1 MGSMNRRAMMISG
14 AALITVA
21 VATATTACAN
31 TEARIATTSGALPAP
46 SLGAADFSPAAPTGP
61 NRIGTQSLHLIDES
75 RPDPWVANEKRDL
88 MVSLW
93 YPTRAGEGEYPSAPW
108 LPKAAAD
115 SYMEHAGVEPGKVAF
130 GNTRGLVGAPVDR
143 SLGDLPVVLYS
154 PGANASRAYG
164 TGVVQELASRGYLVV
179 AIDHTYDAMVV
190 EFPGNRVVTNPEG
203 EITDFGKAVSVRTDD
218 ARFVLDQLESLEAGH
233 NPDVDS
239 APLPAGLAGALDL
252 TRVGMMGHSLGAA
265 ATASAMYADG
275 RIKAGMGLDGGGVGP
290 VVEAGLDRPFLV
302 VDTEGK
308 GGRATNPLLQK
319 FWSNLRG
326 WRLNLTLKGAAHNSF
341 GDDAQLIPIALPFAG
356 VSSEDIQEMVGTIPT
371 DRALAFQQ
379 AYPLAFFDQQ
389 LRGIGHLL
397 DGPSPDFPEVA
408 YTR

>member
-1 MGSMNRRAMMISG
+1 MNRRAMMISG
-14 AALITVA
+14 TALIAVVA
-21 VATATTACAN
+21 ATATTACTD
-31 TEARIATTSGALPAP
+31 TESRIATSGALSTP
-46 SLGAADFSPAAPTGP
+46 SVGAADFSPAAPTGP
-61 NRIGTQSLHLIDES
+61 NRIGTQSLHLIDDS
-75 RPDPWVANEKRDL
+75 RPDPWVANEKRQL

-93 YPTRAGEGEYPSAPW
+93 YPTRAGEGEYPSAAW

-115 SYMEHAGVEPGKVAF
+115 HYMNHAGVGPGKVAF
-130 GNTRGLVGAPVDR
+130 SNTRGLVGAPVDR

-154 PGANASRAYG
+154 PGANASRAFG
-164 TGVVQELASRGYLVV
+164 TGIVQELASRGYLVIT
-179 AIDHTYDAMVV
+179 IDHTYDATVV

-203 EITDFGKAVSVRTDD
+203 EITDFGKAVSVRVDD
-218 ARFVLDQLESLEAGH
+218 TRFVIDQLQLLKAGR

-239 APLPAGLAGALDL
+239 APLPAGLADATDL
-252 TRVGMMGHSLGAA
+252 TRVGMLGHSLGAA
-265 ATASAMYADG
+265 TTASAMYVDG

-290 VVEAGLDRPFLV
+290 VVEAGLDRPFLM

-308 GGRATNPLLQK
+308 GGRATNPLLQT

-341 GDDAQLIPIALPFAG
+341 GDDVQLIPIALPFAG
-356 VSSEDIQEMVGTIPT
+356 VSSEDIREMVGTIPT
-371 DRALAFQQ
+371 DRALAFQR

-389 LRGIGHLL
+389 LRGVGHLL